1 MTMNISDKEKS
12 ILNEFD
18 FIDGSYVVSD
28 EICTEENEAILNEME
43 DKEWLW
49 LSDSDYYVLTDKGVE
64 VFKSIE
70 GN

>member
-1 MTMNISDKEKS
+1 MIISDKEKS
-12 ILNEFD
+12 ILNEFS
-18 FIDGSYVVSD
+18 FVDGSYVVSD

-64 VFKSIE
+64 VLKSIE

>member
-1 MTMNISDKEKS
+1 MNISDKEKS
-12 ILNEFD
+12 ILNEFS
-18 FIDGSYVVSD
+18 FVDGSYVVSD
-28 EICTEENEAILNEME
+28 EICTAENEAILNEME

-70 GN
+70 GI

>member
-1 MTMNISDKEKS
+1 MNISDKEKS
-12 ILNEFD
+12 ILNEFS
-18 FIDGSYVVSD
+18 FVDGSYVVSD
-28 EICTEENEAILNEME
+28 EICTAENEAILSEME

-64 VFKSIE
+64 VLKSIE

>member
-1 MTMNISDKEKS
+1 MNISDKEKS
-12 ILNEFD
+12 ILNEFS
-18 FIDGSYVVSD
+18 FVDGSYVVSD

-43 DKEWLW
+43 DNGWVW

-64 VFKSIE
+64 IFKSIE

>member
-1 MTMNISDKEKS
+1 MNISDKEKS
-12 ILNEFD
+12 ILNEFS
-18 FIDGSYVVSD
+18 FVDGSYVVSD
-28 EICTEENEAILNEME
+28 EICTTENEAILNEME

-70 GN
+70 GI